1 MLYKYRSINVLLKNC
16 KQKFEIRNSKGT
28 VKQHLYISYFNIK
41 YLNKIILNKISFQND
56 HSYITLIAMKMDR
69 IEFITVHLYFILSY

>member
-16 KQKFEIRNSKGT
+16 KQKIRNS
-28 VKQHLYISYFNIK
+28 KQHLYISYFNIK

-56 HSYITLIAMKMDR
+56 HSYITLIAMKTDR